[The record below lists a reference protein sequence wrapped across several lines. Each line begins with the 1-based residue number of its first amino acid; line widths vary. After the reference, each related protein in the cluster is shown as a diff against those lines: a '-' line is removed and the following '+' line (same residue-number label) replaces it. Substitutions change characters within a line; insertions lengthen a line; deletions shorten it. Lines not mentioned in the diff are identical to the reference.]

1 MQILQNKIKIS
12 CLKKQTYL
20 FTFNSFL
27 IGSLLTLISCSG
39 CKSSFEKNES
49 TKSQTTVQSTSSTQ
63 NEKQATPVAEVSKQE
78 NEISIMS
85 FNVENLFDATHD
97 ENREDYTYL
106 AKKDKNTA
114 EVQKFCSEM
123 KNHHYKDECFNLD
136 WNESVIQTK
145 LKNVGEVIRYV
156 DQGKG
161 PDNLMLIEVEN
172 ESILKRLVKE
182 QLNDLGYQTIVLL
195 EGPDLRGIDPGFI
208 SKFPLAEK
216 PKLHIIPFSDSNPE
230 ELKWAKR
237 SRGILEV
244 SVRTPSSKIITF
256 LVGHFPSQSNPVAW
270 RAQAVQFA
278 KKLISEYSKQGRSV
292 IMGGDLNITDDEEAE
307 QNFFKKDFSEVG
319 QVSHIVCGENCPG
332 SHFYKGHWSHLD
344 ALIYSHNLK
353 QNNFELIPNSIRVLK
368 VPVHMKKNGTP
379 LRFSIEKKEGVSDH
393 YPLYSRLKILN
404 AKDKK

>member
-12 CLKKQTYL
+12 RLNKKNFQL
-20 FTFNSFL
+20 TFKSFL
-27 IGSLLTLISCSG
+27 IVSLLTLISCSG
-39 CKSSFEKNES
+39 CKSSLKKDDS
-49 TKSQTTVQSTSSTQ
+49 KDSQPTAIRD
-63 NEKQATPVAEVSKQE
+63 EKQATPVAEVSKQE

-106 AKKDKNTA
+106 AKKDKNTP
-114 EVQKFCSEM
+114 EIQKFCSEM
-123 KNHHYKDECFNLD
+123 KNRHYKDECFNLD

-172 ESILKRLVKE
+172 ESILKRLVKD
-182 QLNDLGYQTIVLL
+182 QLSDLGYQTIVLL

-216 PKLHIIPFSDSNPE
+216 PKLHLIPFTDSNAE
-230 ELKWAKR
+230 GLKWAKR

-244 SVRTPSSKIITF
+244 SVKAPSSKIITF

-278 KKLISEYSKQGRSV
+278 KNLISEYSKQGRSV
-292 IMGGDLNITDDEEAE
+292 IMGGDLNITNDEEAE

-319 QVSHIVCGENCPG
+319 QVSHIVCGEACPG